1 VLVAAPTVKTPT
13 RPWIALVLLAGFGVS
28 HVLGAEEASAHRERQ
43 AVLLSDFLQFVHWP
57 EDTFESASDELRVQI
72 IGRDPFNGALDR
84 MLAGERVGER
94 RVVVTHVNMP
104 AFSPLP
110 HVAFISASEEPR
122 TAALLAAYCRKPVLT
137 ISDIEGFANHGGVV
151 GLVEGG
157 LFELIE
163 DDHAVHFTVNRTAL
177 YEARLQIGPQ
187 RLHLAYPLF
196 SAVSPCGAR
205 PAG

>member
-1 VLVAAPTVKTPT
+1 VKNPA
-13 RPWIALVLLAGFGVS
+13 RRWIALVLLAGFGAS
-28 HVLGAEEASAHRERQ
+28 HVLGAEETPAHRERQ
-43 AVLLSDFLQFVHWP
+43 AVFLSDFLQFVKWP
-57 EDTFESASDELRVQI
+57 EDAFNSPSDELRVQVV
-72 IGRDPFNGALDR
+72 GHDPFNGALDR
-84 MLAGERVGER
+84 ILAGERVADR
-94 RVVVTHVNMP
+94 RIVVTHVDVP
-104 AFSPLP
+104 TFSPLP

-122 TAALLAAYCRKPVLT
+122 TASVVAAYCRKPVLT